1 MANTIPL
8 IPNKL
13 VIETT
18 NGSPFWR
25 MRYKD
30 GDGWVAKSTKK
41 STPEAAEEFAREQY
55 AEIAVLQKHGY
66 SKRIAHTVS
75 DASKIYYQ
83 NLTDMLNA
91 GTGKVT
97 YKTYCGVIRKHIDP
111 IAGQWDI
118 RGITNEKML
127 EYDQAVAKNL
137 GRQPAKGT
145 INTHNIVWRQIFQ
158 IARDR
163 KWVSTDDIPV
173 LNIRDKGEKGNR
185 RPEISLD
192 EYKHFRRFLRTYHET
207 SDRFATQYKRKLLR
221 EYCIVLMASGM
232 RPGRE
237 ILGLRWKHI
246 KFTDGATAVELTNPI
261 GKTGDRPIV
270 PMNFIKPALRRLKKL
285 TKRTEPEDYVFAMPD
300 GEVATGMSPM
310 VSKAMS
316 AAGIRVDQLGKK
328 RTAYSLRH
336 TYATFLR
343 KYRDFTYDELAE
355 NMGTSI
361 QMLQRHYVHAKS
373 TDRINRYATGK
384 KKQTRSEKTVEEI
397 HDLLTQKFTPEV
409 VSFLLSAMSSEQFE
423 DEVLLV
429 QAFEIELR
437 NWNQRAENEAET
449 STDHNL
455 RYVFQAAQNRAEEF
469 LHGETI
475 W

>member
-1 MANTIPL
+1 MANSIPL
-8 IPNKL
+8 IPGKL

-18 NGSPFWR
+18 RGSPYWR
-25 MRYKD
+25 MRFKD
-30 GDGWVAKSTKK
+30 GDGWSAKSTKH
-41 STPEAAEEFAREQY
+41 SDQEAAEDYAREQY
-55 AEIAVLQKHGY
+55 AEIAVLQKHGIGR
-66 SKRIAHTVS
+66 RIAHTVS
-75 DASKIYYQ
+75 DLSKIHYQ

-97 YKTYCGVIRKHIDP
+97 YETYRGVIRKHIDP
-111 IAGQWDI
+111 IAGDWDI
-118 RGITNEKML
+118 RSITNEKML
-127 EYDQAVAKNL
+127 EYEQAVAKSL

-163 KWVSTDDIPV
+163 KWMSADEVPV
-173 LNIRDKGEKGNR
+173 LNIRDKGEKGSR

-192 EYKHFRRFLRTYHET
+192 EYKHFRRFLRTYHEG
-207 SDRFATQYKRKLLR
+207 SDRFVTRYKRKLLR
-221 EYCIVLMASGM
+221 EYCIVLLASGM

-246 KFTDGATAVELTNPI
+246 QFSDGPSAVELTNPL

-270 PMNFIKPALRRLKKL
+270 PMNFIKPSLRRLKGL
-285 TKRTEPEDYVFAMPD
+285 TKHTEPEDYVFAMPD
-300 GEVATGMSPM
+300 GAVATGMSPM
-310 VSKAMS
+310 VSAAMS
-316 AAGIRVDQLGKK
+316 AAGIRVDPLGKK

-336 TYATFLR
+336 SYATFLR

-373 TDRINRYATGK
+373 TDRITRFATGK
-384 KKQTRSEKTVEEI
+384 KRQTRYEKKVEAI
-397 HDLLTQKFTPEV
+397 HDILMQKFTPEIV
-409 VSFLLSAMSSEQFE
+409 TFLVGAMTEAQFE

-437 NWNQRAENEAET
+437 NWNEQAADDTET
-449 STDHNL
+449 ATDQNL

-469 LHGETI
+469 LHGETT